1 MSTLVV
7 AGLQQ
12 YSLQTLTLPHMYC
25 VPRLTDASDADT
37 TVVAGMD
44 VELQTSQ
51 SPMRA
56 ALLANSKVLPALTQ
70 GIQQLLR

>member
-37 TVVAGMD
+37 TGVAGM
-44 VELQTSQ
+44 ELHTSQ

-56 ALLANSKVLPALTQ
+56 ALLDNSKVLPALTQ